1 MTEFLER
8 PDGRIA
14 YDDSG
19 GDGTLIV
26 AAPGMGDLRGSYR
39 HLAPLLVDVGYRFVS
54 MDLRGVGESTV
65 EWPDYSDAAIGTDM
79 TALIDH
85 LGGGPA
91 VLVGNSLTAASA
103 VIAATEAPASVRSL
117 VLMGPFA
124 RAVPAPA
131 WQGLLFKAM
140 LSPPWGRGA
149 WVSYYRKQMYPSSPP
164 ADHAGYVAALK
175 ANLGEPGRYRA
186 FRSLAFNSHA
196 ESESRLSDVNVP
208 VLIIMG
214 TADPD
219 FPDPEAEAHG
229 LGESLQGSV
238 VLVDGVGHYPQAEA
252 PDQTAKAIREFLR

>member
-1 MTEFLER
+1 MAEYLER

-19 GDGTLIV
+19 GDGPLIV

-39 HLAPLLVDVGYRFVS
+39 HLAPLLVDAGCRFVS

-79 TALIDH
+79 TALVNH

-124 RAVPAPA
+124 RDVPAPA
-131 WQGLLFKAM
+131 
-140 LSPPWGRGA
+140 
-149 WVSYYRKQMYPSSPP
+149 
-164 ADHAGYVAALK
+164 
-175 ANLGEPGRYRA
+175 
-186 FRSLAFNSHA
+186 
-196 ESESRLSDVNVP
+196 
-208 VLIIMG
+208 
-214 TADPD
+214 
-219 FPDPEAEAHG
+219 
-229 LGESLQGSV
+229 
-238 VLVDGVGHYPQAEA
+238 
-252 PDQTAKAIREFLR
+252 